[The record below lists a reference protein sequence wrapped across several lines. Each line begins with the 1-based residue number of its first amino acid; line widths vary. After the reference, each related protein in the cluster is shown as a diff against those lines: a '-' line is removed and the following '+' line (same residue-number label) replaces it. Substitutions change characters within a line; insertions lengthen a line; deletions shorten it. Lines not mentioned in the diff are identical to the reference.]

1 MNSALYIGATGMK
14 GMSQGMQVTTNNLAN
29 VSTIGYKQQNTLFSD
44 MLSTSQGG
52 TGDWWNAQ
60 ENSRVALGQ
69 TGKGVQVDAVR
80 TIFQQGA
87 LESTNTVTDMAIN
100 GKGFFQVSDG
110 ANLYYTRAGD
120 FRPDNEG
127 VWRTPT
133 GLALNGYQYNTDGSL
148 GGLQEVKIDRFAT
161 MPAKSTARVD
171 LTLNLN
177 SNPNKTEDADNP
189 YFGLLGLYNAAGKP
203 PLSSD
208 SYAYSQA
215 MTLYDADGNAR
226 TVTAYFD
233 GTPDSTA
240 GSMIEFVI
248 AAGAA
253 AGKTDA
259 DGNPIQPSEGDGLL
273 MSGVL
278 QFDASGR
285 LTGMS
290 AFTPSAEGSKNLA
303 DWQPA
308 QLEGGLP
315 QLNLDGAAMTV
326 NFGISAAGG
335 WQNAPASA
343 AEVGTDQS
351 KLPSMGAGAVRAE
364 GATTAYN
371 SSSPTGGYK
380 QDGYAEGT
388 LSTIGITPDGTVV
401 GRYSNGQGQNLWQI
415 PVCRFTSEDGLR
427 REGSNLF
434 SATEEA
440 GQMEM
445 GVAGTENYGTV
456 NAYNVE
462 NSNVDMATEMV
473 NMIITQRGF
482 QSNSKVV
489 TTADQMLQKAMELKR

>member
-14 GMSQGMQVTTNNLAN
+14 GLSQGMQVTTNNLAN

-87 LESTNTVTDMAIN
+87 LEATNTVTDMAIN

-148 GGLQEVKIDRFAT
+148 GGLQEVKIDRFGT

-177 SNPNKTEDADNP
+177 SNQNKTEDADNP

-215 MTLYDADGNAR
+215 MTLYDADGKAR

-248 AAGAA
+248 AAG
-253 AGKTDA
+253 
-259 DGNPIQPSEGDGLL
+259 
-273 MSGVL
+273 
-278 QFDASGR
+278 SGR
-285 LTGMS
+285 GQDRCGRQPRSALGGRRPADERRSAIRRLGPVDRACPPSRPRWKAAKILRTGS
-290 AFTPSAEGSKNLA
+290 PPSWKA
-303 DWQPA
+303 
-308 QLEGGLP
+308 
-315 QLNLDGAAMTV
+315 V
-326 NFGISAAGG
+326 C
-335 WQNAPASA
+335 
-343 AEVGTDQS
+343 
-351 KLPSMGAGAVRAE
+351 PSSIW
-364 GATTAYN
+364 TAR
-371 SSSPTGGYK
+371 P
-380 QDGYAEGT
+380 
-388 LSTIGITPDGTVV
+388 
-401 GRYSNGQGQNLWQI
+401 
-415 PVCRFTSEDGLR
+415 
-427 REGSNLF
+427 
-434 SATEEA
+434 
-440 GQMEM
+440 
-445 GVAGTENYGTV
+445 
-456 NAYNVE
+456 
-462 NSNVDMATEMV
+462 
-473 NMIITQRGF
+473 
-482 QSNSKVV
+482 
-489 TTADQMLQKAMELKR
+489 